1 MLSRKLFSVP
11 SVALRGSRFFAA
23 EAASAPKSDKLTLNL
38 ATPYQTIFQTVE
50 VERVDIPS
58 TAGDMGILVN
68 HVPTLHQLRPGVVD
82 VVAVDGSKSKK
93 LFVSGGFAVMN
104 PDNSLNINVLEAVTP
119 DQIDK
124 NAIRSAMAEAQK
136 VADSGKDEQEKLL
149 ASAQLEVYQALE
161 KL

>member
-1 MLSRKLFSVP
+1 
-11 SVALRGSRFFAA
+11 
-23 EAASAPKSDKLTLNL
+23 
-38 ATPYQTIFQTVE
+38 
-50 VERVDIPS
+50 
-58 TAGDMGILVN
+58 
-68 HVPTLHQLRPGVVD
+68 
-82 VVAVDGSKSKK
+82 
-93 LFVSGGFAVMN
+93 MN